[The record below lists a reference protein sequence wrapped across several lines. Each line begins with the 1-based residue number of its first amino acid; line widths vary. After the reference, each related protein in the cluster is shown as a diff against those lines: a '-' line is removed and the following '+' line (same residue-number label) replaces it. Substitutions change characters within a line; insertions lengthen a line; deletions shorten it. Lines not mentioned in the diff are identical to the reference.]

1 MHRGNL
7 IAVVA
12 SAFALILAMASA
24 EPRPAAEKNGKAAQ
38 VGTVNEA
45 KAGAQSAQ
53 GMSLRGEDLFLY
65 YCASCHG
72 KDGRGQG
79 PVVKEL
85 KKPVPDLTLIAK
97 RNGGRFP
104 LKRIENIIAGT
115 ELSGTAHGT
124 REMPIWGPV
133 FGQIEW
139 DRDMGQVRLN
149 NLARYLEGI
158 QSVVSSR

>member
-1 MHRGNL
+1 MHKGNL

-12 SAFALILAMASA
+12 TAFALILAVAGA
-24 EPRPAAEKNGKAAQ
+24 DPGPAQGKKTDKAGPAAEAAQ
-38 VGTVNEA
+38 
-45 KAGAQSAQ
+45 S
-53 GMSLRGEDLFLY
+53 MSLRGEDLFQY

-72 KDGRGQG
+72 TDGRGHG
-79 PVVKEL
+79 PVAKEL
-85 KKPVPDLTLIAK
+85 KKPVPDLTLINK
-97 RNGGRFP
+97 RHGGRFP
-104 LKRIENIIAGT
+104 QKRVENIIAGM

-149 NLARYLEGI
+149 NLARYLETI
-158 QSVVSSR
+158 QQKF